1 MAGPHGSG
9 ECRAGQAGFADYDA
23 GGTGSLR
30 GPLLFSTSLEHLE
43 GKLSLLDI
51 ECFGPASVLVE
62 YRHLD
67 ELVGAALTLEPSLT
81 ATVHATSDEEQWA
94 QRLFGVLESRAGRLI
109 SEGLSN
115 T

>member
-1 MAGPHGSG
+1 
-9 ECRAGQAGFADYDA
+9 
-23 GGTGSLR
+23 
-30 GPLLFSTSLEHLE
+30 
-43 GKLSLLDI
+43 
-51 ECFGPASVLVE
+51 VE